1 MSAACYSARLVRR
14 VGLLVSALAILVWA
28 VLYVAPGLRP
38 GYVLLPLDLLSD
50 LDAWKPDPA
59 VRSPVSNHLLSDTV
73 LQMRPWNEHAR
84 RSFAEG
90 RIPWTNPHQGYGEVF
105 VANPQTALLSPFSWL
120 TLLFPDAGWA
130 LAALLKLAVAALG
143 ARAFALV
150 MGASGRAA
158 LVSGLV
164 YAGSGWLVVW
174 ALYPS
179 DGVAAF
185 LPWLGASLLHLA
197 REPSPRRV
205 LAVVGSAAGAT
216 AGGHPETLFA
226 GVVGI
231 AAFLFWQAC
240 RERPRGRRTAA
251 RLALASAS
259 AACGFLLLSVIVVPF
274 LLVLSRSP
282 VRETRVSRPTEPF
295 RAAAAVSQLFPG
307 FLGTPLRDEIDLS
320 LLHPRGENF
329 NERSSTYVGAIV
341 LLALV
346 VSFRG
351 LSPSFRRAAVIA
363 AVALLAAWR
372 TPPLAWV
379 IHHLPGF
386 SMMASG
392 RLAIVFV
399 LFASAAS
406 GPALEALE
414 GMKPRRLLGAA
425 LLAGGLSLALLG
437 AAPSVPRLR
446 PPLRAAA
453 LDGIE
458 RLRSRGALPHA
469 RSVYEAR
476 LEAYLANG
484 AWTALRRAS
493 MPGLAIALAGV
504 ALLSVRHRGLLT
516 AAALVELL
524 AFGLGYLP
532 AVKRSA
538 EPGPPPALVDLM
550 RLDPGREFAFASF
563 QSIFPPDLATTYG
576 LRDIAAYDALGVSP
590 AAPLLAASGYD
601 ADMRTFPAPMS
612 PEAVARLAANGVR
625 WFLSRTPVSG
635 AIPAGGAPPPGV
647 GLYEREDATRPPP
660 SPDVPPAGLAAG
672 IVLSLAALFS
682 VPLLCFVSRLP
693 SSTATPP

>member
-1 MSAACYSARLVRR
+1 MRRL
-14 VGLLVSALAILVWA
+14 GLLAPALAILVWA

-50 LDAWKPDPA
+50 LDAWKPDAA
-59 VRSPVSNHLLSDTV
+59 VRAPVSNHLLSDTV
-73 LQMRPWNEHAR
+73 LQMWPWNEYAR

-90 RIPWTNPHQGYGEVF
+90 RIPWTNPHQGYGEPF
-105 VANPQTALLSPFSWL
+105 IANPQTALLSPFSWL

-130 LAALLKLAVAALG
+130 LAALLKLVVAALG

-164 YAGSGWLVVW
+164 YAGSGWMVVW
-174 ALYPS
+174 ALYPH

-185 LPWLGASLLHLA
+185 LPWLGASLLHLE

-205 LAVVGSAAGAT
+205 LAVVASAAGAT

-231 AAFLFWQAC
+231 AAFFLLEAWRKHQS
-240 RERPRGRRTAA
+240 GRRTAA

-259 AACGFLLLSVIVVPF
+259 AACGFLLLSLLVVPF

-282 VRETRVSRPTEPF
+282 VREMRVSRTTEPF

-307 FLGTPLRDEIDLS
+307 FLGTPLRDEVDLS
-320 LLHPRGENF
+320 LLHPRAENL
-329 NERSSTYVGAIV
+329 NERASTYVGAIV
-341 LLALV
+341 LLALAL
-346 VSFRG
+346 SFPG
-351 LSPSFRRAAVIA
+351 LTPPFRRAAIVA

-372 TPPLAWV
+372 TPLLAFV

-386 SMMASG
+386 SMMASE

-414 GMKPRRLLGAA
+414 RTKPKRLLGAA
-425 LLAGGLSLALLG
+425 LLAVGLSLSLAG

-446 PPLRAAA
+446 PHLRAAA

-476 LEAYLANG
+476 LEGYLANG
-484 AWTALRRAS
+484 AWTALRRAAV
-493 MPGLAIALAGV
+493 PGVALALAGV
-504 ALLSVRHRGLLT
+504 ALLTTRRRGLLT
-516 AAALVELL
+516 AAALGELL

-532 AVKRSA
+532 AVRRSA
-538 EPGPPPALVDLM
+538 EPGPPPAIVDLM
-550 RLDPGREFAFASF
+550 RLDPGREFAFASI
-563 QSIFPPDLATTYG
+563 QSVFPPDLATIYG

-590 AAPLLAASGYD
+590 AAPLLAASGFD
-601 ADMRTFPAPMS
+601 ADARTFPAPMS

-625 WFLSRTPVSG
+625 WFLSRIPISG
-635 AIPAGGAPPPGV
+635 ANLAGGAQPPGV
-647 GLYEREDATRPPP
+647 GLYEREDARRPPP
-660 SPDVPPAGLAAG
+660 GSDIPPVGLAAG
-672 IVLSLAALFS
+672 IILSLAAFLS
-682 VPLLCFVSRLP
+682 VPLLCFISRLTP
-693 SSTATPP
+693 STATPP